1 MIGRARAFLI
11 LNALLFSAMDGHAD
25 DIDDLQARM
34 ANAPGQCRSDDLLYS
49 YLDYRECESISD
61 ATLGAEC
68 VSEVARKNG
77 IIWKWNSFVRTCHAS
92 ENQTGGARSAPAAD
106 LVPGSKPP
114 SSASTVEPDSEEV
127 VALIQRARKLAETG
141 DIAAARLVLRR
152 AAEAHSAQAA
162 LALGGMY
169 DPTVLKQLGIR
180 GVVPDLAQARSWY
193 EKASEYGSEEA
204 PRRLQAL
211 VGQGP

>member
-1 MIGRARAFLI
+1 MIRTVRMFLI
-11 LNALLFSAMDGHAD
+11 FNGLLFSAMDGHAD

-34 ANAPGQCRSDDLLYS
+34 AKAPGQCRADDRLHN
-49 YLDYRECESISD
+49 YLDYRECDTISD

-68 VSEVARKNG
+68 VNEVARKNG
-77 IIWKWNSFVRTCHAS
+77 IIWKWNSFVRTCRAS
-92 ENQTGGARSAPAAD
+92 ENRNEGARSAPAAK
-106 LVPGSKPP
+106 LAPGSKPP

-169 DPTVLKQLGIR
+169 DPTVLKQLGIL
-180 GVVPDLAQARSWY
+180 GVVPDIAEARSWY
-193 EKASEYGSEEA
+193 EKAKEYGSEEA